1 MMFLGAPCVLN
12 ICLALGHAIWR
23 KADPA
28 WPVCGVPNVLSGTPK
43 LILDRLRAVAQE
55 AVADPEIAAKLKDL
69 SAIVVGSTSEQL
81 AAHVQ
86 AELTKWA
93 PVVRASGAQL
103 D

>member
-1 MMFLGAPCVLN
+1 
-12 ICLALGHAIWR
+12 
-23 KADPA
+23 
-28 WPVCGVPNVLSGTPK
+28 
-43 LILDRLRAVAQE
+43 VAQE